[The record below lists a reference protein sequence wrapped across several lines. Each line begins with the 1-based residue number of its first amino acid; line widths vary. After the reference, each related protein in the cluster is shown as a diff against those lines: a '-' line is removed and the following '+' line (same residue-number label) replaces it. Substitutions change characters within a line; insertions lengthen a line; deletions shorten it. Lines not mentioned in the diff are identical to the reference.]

1 MVGSVR
7 RGRLP
12 ARESGEPRREAIRVQ
27 VRHREVRNLIGGS
40 WESANGKE
48 TEPVYDP
55 ATAEVIAQTPLS
67 TREDVERAVQKAS
80 QAFPEWAA
88 TPV

>member
-1 MVGSVR
+1 MQETR
-7 RGRLP
+7 R
-12 ARESGEPRREAIRVQ
+12 V
-27 VRHREVRNLIGGS
+27 VRNFIGGE
-40 WESANGKE
+40 WVDGNGKE